1 MPPLRRGEVFM
12 VRFVTFVGLMIWPAL
27 VVAADSTENTPTEV
41 VPAPEVLASSSIT
54 QGEPETDGVL
64 ELKFN
69 QVKPLKQRR
78 PAIPAWSKLERPIV
92 CKLDF
97 KVDAAGIPL
106 VVEPV
111 ECPESIQSNAI
122 KASMKWRFEPHLQ
135 GNEAVPVKFR
145 VVLKINH

>member
-1 MPPLRRGEVFM
+1 MFM
-12 VRFVTFVGLMIWPAL
+12 VRFVTFIGLMVWPAL
-27 VVAADSTENTPTEV
+27 VWAEEPAV
-41 VPAPEVLASSSIT
+41 VSPAEAVSPPEVLANVSTT
-54 QGEPETDGVL
+54 QGEPPNDGLL

-106 VVEPV
+106 MVEPV
-111 ECPESIQSNAI
+111 ECPEAIHSNAI